1 MQHLSFPK
9 QTIRLIHSPPT
20 IETKTSNPSNFA
32 VTCQM
37 YQSRQLEMRENLVRE
52 KLPKTRGYYLPLRE
66 NQSMFNSN
74 LEKKT
79 NPKPT
84 NQNKQQQKNHKQN
97 NKTSFLTSQELVK
110 YIFKVVN
117 VKYLLCFNI
126 PERVLKLIKNIA
138 KKVSGKVKK
147 VMQKQLHQIQN
158 IQNLKQLFQKKME
171 GEIFSFL
178 ED

>member
-1 MQHLSFPK
+1 M
-9 QTIRLIHSPPT
+9 
-20 IETKTSNPSNFA
+20 
-32 VTCQM
+32 
-37 YQSRQLEMRENLVRE
+37 
-52 KLPKTRGYYLPLRE
+52 
-66 NQSMFNSN
+66 
-74 LEKKT
+74 
-79 NPKPT
+79 
-84 NQNKQQQKNHKQN
+84 
-97 NKTSFLTSQELVK
+97 K

-138 KKVSGKVKK
+138 KVSGKVKK

>member
-74 LEKKT
+74 LEKK
-79 NPKPT
+79 NKPKT
-84 NQNKQQQKNHKQN
+84 NQPKQTTKKNHKQN

-138 KKVSGKVKK
+138 KVSGKVKK

>member
-1 MQHLSFPK
+1 M
-9 QTIRLIHSPPT
+9 
-20 IETKTSNPSNFA
+20 
-32 VTCQM
+32 
-37 YQSRQLEMRENLVRE
+37 
-52 KLPKTRGYYLPLRE
+52 
-66 NQSMFNSN
+66 
-74 LEKKT
+74 
-79 NPKPT
+79 
-84 NQNKQQQKNHKQN
+84 
-97 NKTSFLTSQELVK
+97 K

-158 IQNLKQLFQKKME
+158 IQNLKQLFQKKIE